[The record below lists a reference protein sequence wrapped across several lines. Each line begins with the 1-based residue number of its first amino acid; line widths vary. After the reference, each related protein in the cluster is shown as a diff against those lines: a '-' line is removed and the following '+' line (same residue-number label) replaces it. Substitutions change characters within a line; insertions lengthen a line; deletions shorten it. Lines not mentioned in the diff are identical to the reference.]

1 MTRLRRAALLL
12 AALALS
18 LGASAADPE
27 GPPGPPAADPVL
39 VGELSNSDGT
49 LVSLPL
55 FGANASRVQSILD
68 LLQAKGRLGGAKAIL
83 SEASSSPRVVLIGS
97 PAAVLEAKRT
107 IVFVLRR
114 QLENPPFLVDVQ
126 VSLRSFTLS
135 EINRIGV
142 NLFPRIRDIG
152 QTVKVV
158 TTSGSDSKQ
167 GDTWSRVVTAVTSG
181 TAVFANI
188 DLVNSDNVGKIL
200 ISGELLTASGAQA
213 TISDNTKTPIIISSG
228 DFIST
233 EIQNLRTKIKL
244 TPTISQFVAENPAKS
259 HVSLTVD
266 MQVAVNTGVIVLAG
280 TEAPTYTVKTLKT
293 DRVYPTDGENYVAAI
308 FTSDLTTRERTYIPL
323 LGQLPILSYFFSAE
337 KRQTTTTISLLFV
350 AVRLIPTI
358 DQAPDALAAGP
369 GPGQG
374 PTAPAGSP
382 SPPSAPRR
390 P

>member
-1 MTRLRRAALLL
+1 MKRLHRAALLL

-18 LGASAADPE
+18 LGAPAADPE
-27 GPPGPPAADPVL
+27 GAPGKPPADAVL
-39 VGELSNSDGT
+39 AGELSNADGT

-55 FGANASRVQSILD
+55 FGANVSRVQSILD
-68 LLQAKGRLGGAKAIL
+68 LLQAKGQLGGAKAFV
-83 SEASSSPRVVLIGS
+83 SEASSSPRVVFMGS

-107 IVFVLRR
+107 IAFVLRR
-114 QLENPPFLVDVQ
+114 QLENHPFLVDVQ

-167 GDTWSRVVTAVTSG
+167 GDTWSRIVTAVTSG
-181 TAVFANI
+181 MAVWANI
-188 DLVNSDNVGKIL
+188 DLINSDNVGKIL

-308 FTSDLTTRERTYIPL
+308 FTSDLSTREKTYIPL
-323 LGQLPILSYFFSAE
+323 LGQLPLLSYFFSAE

-350 AVRLIPTI
+350 AVRLIPTEE
-358 DQAPDALAAGP
+358 
-369 GPGQG
+369 
-374 PTAPAGSP
+374 
-382 SPPSAPRR
+382 
-390 P
+390 